1 VFAIGEKRGM
11 LEIVAIRFR
20 TEIHGHLIAAMADV
34 KPAALVP
41 RGQRDNE
48 RAEHGIELLGVAMC
62 LEMAAG
68 SVKQEFVGFGRD
80 LAGDAE
86 VLADFSEGV
95 FQVFIPSL
103 GCE

>member
-1 VFAIGEKRGM
+1 
-11 LEIVAIRFR
+11 
-20 TEIHGHLIAAMADV
+20 
-34 KPAALVP
+34 
-41 RGQRDNE
+41 
-48 RAEHGIELLGVAMC
+48 MC
-62 LEMAAG
+62 LGMAAG